1 MPKIKKMLSW
11 IVAFA
16 ILLSALAPGG
26 MAVTVRAET
35 SVESSQPDLPPEEI
49 PSSPSS
55 DTDTELAPDTVTVTF
70 TAENGVITNNAG
82 VPMLET
88 LVVAPGKAIPFTVVS
103 ATAYAMTCVTAN
115 GVSVPINAQG
125 YYSVDVTED
134 IQIHAVCNALNNQP
148 IRVSRQESGWAP
160 FATYEITISEEIAA
174 ASVRF
179 ISDFGTTPAL
189 AQNEDGTY
197 TATITANGT
206 YALYVE
212 DINGFGAI
220 THIAETQVDCNKPV
234 INELNRLT
242 SEDGWVEQIE
252 YALTVSDAESR
263 IAAVVLKNAE
273 DGETALTA
281 NAEGVFLFCIRA
293 GESYELVIVDHA
305 GNTYSQQIMAGE
317 KDITAPQLKDLLRST
332 SGWYS
337 GTVAYTFTVEETQSG
352 IASVSYTIDGAQ
364 QTVLVPNDNGVYS
377 ISVDG
382 NCTMYITTADSM
394 GNTMQFVIAENQIDT
409 EAPVVSALARE
420 QEGWCQSTRYNF
432 SATDDTSGIAALYLI
447 DPAQNEVLLNPD
459 EEGQYTVQIVT
470 NGIYTIRVVD
480 NAGNVTEAAFEE
492 SEIDTTAPTVLDMC
506 RTESGWAKMAF
517 YNFRV
522 EETQSGVKGVY
533 VAVGRSDFEEIKAI
547 DGLYCFC
554 VAENV
559 PFMIRVEDNAGNLDT
574 YQGTENEIDI
584 DAPIISAV
592 IRTENGWA
600 QCTNYS
606 FTVTDILSG
615 VASVTVSSEGTDTQ
629 LTADSQGTYTFAVT
643 ENGTYTIT
651 AVDTLGNTS
660 TNTVSEEQID
670 TIAPFIDGLNRHAEN
685 WQYEVQYSFEV
696 IEQESGVAEVLI
708 LDAAGAEIPYT
719 QIEDQYIF
727 MLTYNTAFSICV
739 TDVAGNTSQF
749 QAEESEIDREIPVLT
764 EVQRNTDAW
773 TDAAVYTFSATD
785 ALSGVASVIWTAEDG
800 TQYELLADGG
810 NYTVTVTANGVY
822 TLTVTDLTGNA
833 VTQTIVEALVDTTA
847 PDITELTRAEAGW
860 ATMTTYTFRAS
871 DTQSGITSVTVT
883 IGNDAPMVLI
893 GTEGMYTF
901 AVNNNTSF
909 EICVTD
915 AVGNK
920 YCIGG
925 KEEKIDITNP
935 TMSELERSAE
945 GWLAFVTYTFT
956 ANDAQSGIQS
966 VTVTNADGNT
976 SELFSDGSG
985 QYVFD
990 VNKSGTY
997 ILIVT
1002 DNVGNMTTYICE
1014 ETLVDIEA
1022 PTIVDVIRDPEQWAQ
1037 NALFTFRV
1045 TDTHSGV
1052 ASVKVYM
1059 DNIEQELLC
1068 NTEGQY
1074 SFTALANGS
1083 YKIVAADMA
1092 GNTNSVV
1099 VNETNIDL
1107 TAPVIHS
1114 IQPQTGWDAQENT
1127 VIFTV
1132 TDESALSLVYV
1143 MDKAET
1149 RCYELTKQENNRY
1162 ELILHINGEYTVIAM
1177 DEAGNSVSAD
1187 FVVSHIDTEKP
1198 TVPILSGSAQG
1209 WTNQNVT
1216 VQAVADD
1223 TQSGIVRYWY
1233 SCDSNIFDASTWY
1246 PMEFNNGIG
1255 SITLT
1260 AEQDTDYFVVA
1271 EDGVGR
1277 ISEVSTIHV
1286 SIDKTAPA
1294 DLLVQFVMGEG
1305 SGYHG
1310 TDASGRAIYKDILTF
1325 CAAASDPAS
1334 GVCAYRYRIVDSEGQ
1349 QSAWVGIEA
1358 GEEGISPAITELPD
1372 GIYTVYVV
1380 VYDAAGNCSEEI
1392 QLTHNGENAD
1402 FVLENTPA
1410 EDAQRY
1416 PCPDVTMLA
1425 GGEKYDGEWINET
1438 VTIHISGSHAVS
1450 GIHHYEYR
1458 IDYADPVA
1466 EDTQWE
1472 VVPVADSVAQL
1483 AVAQDTN
1490 ATYYFRAVTYAGNI
1504 TQETNRIVKV
1514 QKTMPPMGT
1523 ITPEQATGANGWY
1536 TKLPGYGTTLPE
1548 QNPYMAPIRYYFD
1561 YTHDGEEETVSV
1573 ITGTDVKIDTDGIW
1587 TMRIVTT
1594 DLAGNKVV
1602 SAPCTFMVDTKV
1614 PDKLDVTLNGVS
1626 ILNGSE
1632 QPSQWDAVNTTDRI
1646 VFTDFDLFQNHDVP
1660 LRICADGGDSG
1671 MAAMFYMAVPYNEQ
1685 FAKDGDWTL
1694 LDGDSVILSADGKYH
1709 LFFKAVDKAGNTTYF
1724 SAGSVIVDATA
1735 PVGMDSDPMTVVAD
1749 TSNMTAY
1756 GYYNSDVT
1764 YEVHVRERQHGEAAV
1779 FSGLKS
1785 IQYRVLA
1792 NGTVTQSGQLYP
1804 GSGAEGYT
1812 EGRVSAWDGMVVI
1825 DAENSN
1831 YDGVVLEII
1840 ATDMSGNAR
1849 VTKAKPVNIDV
1860 VAPVVD
1866 GSFDK
1871 NSTFTQFEGVSCFYG
1886 DRTLTVI
1893 CTEKNFVAAR
1903 SLIYVRETDN
1913 DTLLPVQWISD
1924 GMTHTAVI
1932 PITEDGHYE
1941 VSARITDAAGNVTD
1955 AINFTEFTVA
1965 ADKFILDST
1974 APVITVTH
1982 ANNDAQNS
1990 KYFAGDRTVV
2000 ISVEERNFVPELMSI
2015 KMVVKTEDGRTMIL
2029 PDPEWSTTGTTH
2041 TATITFEEEGQ
2052 YQFLVNGMDAVCN
2065 HATDISYI
2073 GTAVKDWV
2081 IDKNIEKPVFEYVTN
2096 GGEYNY
2102 AVAPVITALDENVD
2116 TLTVR
2121 LYHTSMEFKDKDVT
2135 DTYLTSATISRKEIE
2150 NGIELTLDIF
2160 PGLHEYDGLYTLI
2173 ATSVDL
2179 AGNTA
2184 ESKIGFTINRFGSVY
2199 AYDEALLALM
2209 GTSMKQMSTD
2219 IIITEIN
2226 PSAVLDGSAQVF
2238 ITNDGMPIINP
2249 KFAVETVDSGS
2260 GWYKYRYVIY
2270 KDNFTADGTYKV
2282 ILSTKDAA
2290 GNIPENTAEGYAI
2303 TFSIDNEAPVLTSI
2317 LGMEQPIIKANT
2329 QKVTLVAMDNVQLS
2343 EITVYI
2349 NGEQIACWDNIGNYE
2364 GEYTFE
2370 IPEIL
2375 EGHVR
2380 IVVTDEAGNVLDTDD
2395 DSFAPGYGFHREIT
2409 VSSNFFLRF
2418 YANKP
2423 FFFGAMGTIG
2433 AVIGTIF
2440 TVLFRK
2446 KKKEKTN

>member
-1 MPKIKKMLSW
+1 MPRITKKMLSW
-11 IVAFA
+11 ILALA
-16 ILLSALAPGG
+16 LLLSAAAPGG
-26 MAVTVRAET
+26 MTVTAHAET
-35 SVESSQPDLPPEEI
+35 ITEDTQHNAPTEGD
-49 PSSPSS
+49 SS
-55 DTDTELAPDTVTVTF
+55 DTENDNEPAPDTATVTF

-82 VPMLET
+82 VPMAET
-88 LVVAPGKAIPFTVVS
+88 IAVVPGKAIAFMVS
-103 ATAYAMTCVTAN
+103 PTTAYGTISVTAN
-115 GVSVPINAQG
+115 GVPVTVNAQG
-125 YYSVDVTED
+125 YYSVVVTED
-134 IQIHAVCNALNNQP
+134 VQIHAICNALEDQP
-148 IRVSRQESGWAP
+148 ARFSRRESGWAP
-160 FATYEITISEEIAA
+160 SATYEISISDEITA

-179 ISDFGTTPAL
+179 VSDYGSTPTL
-189 AQNEDGTY
+189 TQNEDGTY

-212 DINGFGAI
+212 DINGFCAI
-220 THIAETQVDCNKPV
+220 THITEAQVDSNDPV
-234 INELNRLT
+234 ITELNRLT
-242 SEDGWVEQIE
+242 SEDSWVAEIE
-252 YALTVSDAESR
+252 YALTVSDAESG
-263 IAAVVLKNAE
+263 IASVMLKTAE
-273 DGETALTA
+273 GSETTLTA
-281 NAEGVFLFCIRA
+281 NEEGLFLFCVRA
-293 GESYELVIVDHA
+293 GEHYELIIADHA
-305 GNTYSQQIMAGE
+305 GNTYSEQIVAGE
-317 KDITAPQLKDLLRST
+317 KDTTAPQLKDLHRST

-337 GTVAYTFTVEETQSG
+337 GTVTYTFTVEETQSG
-352 IASVSYTIDGAQ
+352 TASVSYAVEGEQ
-364 QTVLVPNDNGVYS
+364 QIVLNPDDNGIYS
-377 ISVDG
+377 ITVEK
-382 NCTMYITTADSM
+382 NCTVYITTADRM

-409 EAPVVSALARE
+409 DTPVLSEPVRE
-420 QEGWCQSTRYNF
+420 QDGWCQSTQYSF
-432 SATDDTSGIAALYLI
+432 CATDNTSGVAAVYLI
-447 DPAQNEVLLNPD
+447 DPAQNEILLNPIA
-459 EEGQYTVQIVT
+459 EGQYTTQLSV

-480 NAGNVTEAAFEE
+480 YAGNIEEVTFEE
-492 SEIDTTAPTVLDMC
+492 TQIDTTAPSILDVH
-506 RTESGWAKMAF
+506 RLESGWAK
-517 YNFRV
+517 
-522 EETQSGVKGVY
+522 Q
-533 VAVGRSDFEEIKAI
+533 
-547 DGLYCFC
+547 
-554 VAENV
+554 
-559 PFMIRVEDNAGNLDT
+559 
-574 YQGTENEIDI
+574 
-584 DAPIISAV
+584 
-592 IRTENGWA
+592 
-600 QCTNYS
+600 
-606 FTVTDILSG
+606 
-615 VASVTVSSEGTDTQ
+615 
-629 LTADSQGTYTFAVT
+629 
-643 ENGTYTIT
+643 
-651 AVDTLGNTS
+651 
-660 TNTVSEEQID
+660 
-670 TIAPFIDGLNRHAEN
+670 
-685 WQYEVQYSFEV
+685 
-696 IEQESGVAEVLI
+696 
-708 LDAAGAEIPYT
+708 
-719 QIEDQYIF
+719 
-727 MLTYNTAFSICV
+727 
-739 TDVAGNTSQF
+739 
-749 QAEESEIDREIPVLT
+749 
-764 EVQRNTDAW
+764 
-773 TDAAVYTFSATD
+773 
-785 ALSGVASVIWTAEDG
+785 
-800 TQYELLADGG
+800 
-810 NYTVTVTANGVY
+810 
-822 TLTVTDLTGNA
+822 
-833 VTQTIVEALVDTTA
+833 
-847 PDITELTRAEAGW
+847 
-860 ATMTTYTFRAS
+860 TTYTF
-871 DTQSGITSVTVT
+871 TV
-883 IGNDAPMVLI
+883 
-893 GTEGMYTF
+893 E
-901 AVNNNTSF
+901 
-909 EICVTD
+909 
-915 AVGNK
+915 
-920 YCIGG
+920 
-925 KEEKIDITNP
+925 
-935 TMSELERSAE
+935 
-945 GWLAFVTYTFT
+945 
-956 ANDAQSGIQS
+956 DAQSGI
-966 VTVTNADGNT
+966 
-976 SELFSDGSG
+976 E
-985 QYVFD
+985 
-990 VNKSGTY
+990 
-997 ILIVT
+997 
-1002 DNVGNMTTYICE
+1002 
-1014 ETLVDIEA
+1014 
-1022 PTIVDVIRDPEQWAQ
+1022 
-1037 NALFTFRV
+1037 
-1045 TDTHSGV
+1045 
-1052 ASVKVYM
+1052 SVKGYFDGV
-1059 DNIEQELLC
+1059 EQELVRD
-1068 NTEGQY
+1068 TAGQY
-1074 SFTALANGS
+1074 SFTVVANGA

-1092 GNTNSVV
+1092 GNTQSAMVD
-1099 VNETNIDL
+1099 ETCIDQ

-1162 ELILHINGEYTVIAM
+1162 KLILHINGEYTVIAM

-1277 ISEVSTIHV
+1277 ISEVSIIHV

-1325 CAAASDPAS
+1325 CAAATDPAS

-1392 QLTHNGENAD
+1392 RLTHNGENAD

-1438 VTIHISGSHAVS
+1438 VTIRISGSHAVS

-1472 VVPVADSVAQL
+1472 VIPVADGVAQL

-1514 QKTMPPMGT
+1514 QKTLPPMGT

-1561 YTHDGEEETVSV
+1561 YTHDGEEKTVSV
-1573 ITGTDVKIDTDGIW
+1573 ITGTDVKIGADGIW
-1587 TMRIVTT
+1587 TLRIVTT

-1614 PDKLDVTLNGVS
+1614 PDKLDVTMNGVS

-1646 VFTDFDLFQNHDVP
+1646 VFTDFDLFQNHDVT
-1660 LRICADGGDSG
+1660 LCICADGGDSG

-1724 SAGSVIVDATA
+1724 SARSVIVDATA

-1764 YEVHVRERQHGEAAV
+1764 YEVHVREQQHGEAAV

-1825 DAENSN
+1825 DAEYSN
-1831 YDGVVLEII
+1831 YDDVVLEII

-1849 VTKAKPVNIDV
+1849 VTKAKSVNIDV

-1886 DRTLTVI
+1886 DRTLTVV
-1893 CTEKNFVAAR
+1893 CTEKNFVAEQ
-1903 SLIYVRETDN
+1903 SFIYVRETDN

-1955 AINFTEFTVA
+1955 AISFTEFTVA

-1982 ANNDAQNS
+1982 TNNDAQNG

-2000 ISVEERNFVPELMSI
+2000 ISVEERNFIPDLMSI
-2015 KMVVKTEDGRTMIL
+2015 KMVVKTEDGRTKNL
-2029 PDPEWSTTGTTH
+2029 PDPEWSTTGITH

-2081 IDKNIEKPVFEYVTN
+2081 IDKHIEKPVFEYVTN

-2150 NGIELTLDIF
+2150 NGIELTLDVF

-2260 GWYKYRYVIY
+2260 GWYEYRYVIY

-2433 AVIGTIF
+2433 ALIGTIF
-2440 TVLFRK
+2440 TALFRK